1 MKKLIIK
8 IIVSVILIGT
18 AIGTFFIVNNLAK
31 KSDSDGTINIKI
43 YDINNDLVSD
53 KDIEFKNDDKFID
66 ILEKNYTIRTS
77 ISTYGY
83 ILYDIDEIKTDF
95 KTTYIAIY
103 IDDKYSNVGI
113 SGIILYDGMKVSFK
127 EMRVYYS

>member
-8 IIVSVILIGT
+8 IIVSVILIGI

-53 KDIEFKNDDKFID
+53 KDIEFKKDDKFID
-66 ILEKNYTIRTS
+66 ILENNYKIRTS
-77 ISTYGY
+77 IGTYGY
-83 ILYDIDEIKTDF
+83 ILLDIEEIKTDF
-95 KTTYIAIY
+95 RTTYIAIY